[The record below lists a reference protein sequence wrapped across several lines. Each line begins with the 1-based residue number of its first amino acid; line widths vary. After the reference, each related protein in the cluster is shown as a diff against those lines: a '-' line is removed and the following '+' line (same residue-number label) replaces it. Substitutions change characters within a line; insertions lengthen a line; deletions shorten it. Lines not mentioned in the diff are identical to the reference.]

1 MLTSSKTMSPARVL
15 FTLLLTAVLADCGPN
30 LRGAVSLRLNIS
42 QAAPSDASVM
52 IDEEYIAPLAY
63 VAAHGVRLPEGE
75 HRITVQ
81 KEGFFPWDKL
91 VVAGRDPITLN
102 VDLVRIPD

>member
-1 MLTSSKTMSPARVL
+1 MRPVFM
-15 FTLLLTAVLADCGPN
+15 LLLAGALLSCGPN

-42 QAAPSDASVM
+42 KAAPSDASVL

-63 VAAHGVRLPEGE
+63 VAVHGVRLPEGE

-81 KEGFFPWDKL
+81 KDGYFPWDQL

-102 VDLVRIPD
+102 VELVRIPD

>member
-1 MLTSSKTMSPARVL
+1 MSLSRA
-15 FTLLLTAVLADCGPN
+15 LLLTALLASCGPN
-30 LRGAVSLRLNIS
+30 LRGAVSLRLTIPKT
-42 QAAPSDASVM
+42 APSDASVM
-52 IDEEYIAPLAY
+52 SDEEYIAPLAY

-91 VVAGRDPITLN
+91 VVAGRDPITLD
-102 VDLVRIPD
+102 VELVRIPD

>member
-1 MLTSSKTMSPARVL
+1 MSLARERNL
-15 FTLLLTAVLADCGPN
+15 LCTLLLTAVLGMSCGPN
-30 LRGAVSLRLNIS
+30 LRGAVSLRVNIS

-75 HRITVQ
+75 HRISVQ
-81 KEGFFPWDKL
+81 KDGYFPWDKL

-102 VDLVRIPD
+102 VEMVRIPD

>member
-1 MLTSSKTMSPARVL
+1 MSLSRA
-15 FTLLLTAVLADCGPN
+15 LLLTVLLASCGPN
-30 LRGAVSLRLNIS
+30 LRGAVSLRLNIPKT
-42 QAAPSDASVM
+42 APSDASVL

-81 KEGFFPWDKL
+81 KEGYFPWDQL

-102 VDLVRIPD
+102 VELVRIPD